1 MKQQRSNYCHAVNK
15 LPGNL
20 FRTRKYVIC
29 DSQNLT
35 EMKFKFC
42 LYFYE
47 TLFLTLYEN

>member
-35 EMKFKFC
+35 EKKSEYSFPPYSNPSKK
-42 LYFYE
+42 
-47 TLFLTLYEN
+47 TI